1 MRNYGVYDN
10 YYGNSYEE
18 TLVMGIVMIITII
31 TLVWAL
37 FSLGSYVLKGI
48 GMYTIAKRLGV
59 DYAWLAFIPFA
70 RTYLHGELAG
80 SIMLKKK
87 SIQNPGV
94 WLLALPFLYSAVYSI
109 LYAIIWFMGFGTL
122 MKAASYDY
130 MPYTFSTGN
139 IMGIIIVFLI
149 LMVFVLGYTAFY
161 KALEVL
167 VNHQIL
173 ERFTSKN
180 MSIAHAILCT
190 IIPLYESICLFVMRN
205 RSFNPGME
213 PPASTPFMQ
222 SPPPGSYYDNSGQT
236 GYSETSM
243 QNGYGNFNGQSAP
256 TDSNNYGSFNGQP
269 APTDL
274 NNYGSYNGQSAP
286 TDPNNYGNFGSQ
298 PPHTES
304 LYSSGSHLEDRSVQT
319 GANNANT
326 ASVPTGTTED
336 TSAGNPVN
344 FVLTETENTVHEPE
358 ASEKNKPSA
367 KTDSVSAVDSSADKH
382 TDLL

>member
-1 MRNYGVYDN
+1 
-10 YYGNSYEE
+10 
-18 TLVMGIVMIITII
+18 
-31 TLVWAL
+31 
-37 FSLGSYVLKGI
+37 
-48 GMYTIAKRLGV
+48 
-59 DYAWLAFIPFA
+59 
-70 RTYLHGELAG
+70 
-80 SIMLKKK
+80 
-87 SIQNPGV
+87 
-94 WLLALPFLYSAVYSI
+94 
-109 LYAIIWFMGFGTL
+109 
-122 MKAASYDY
+122 
-130 MPYTFSTGN
+130 
-139 IMGIIIVFLI
+139 MGIIIVFLI